1 MDAGRMEEIDV
12 NIFWEVIGYIGTIL
26 VILSMMM
33 TSVTKLR
40 IINVCGAVFSTVYAV
55 VCDAWAIVVMNIC
68 LMAINIF
75 HLIREYRLKKAGKN

>member
-1 MDAGRMEEIDV
+1 MH
-12 NIFWEVIGYIGTIL
+12 IFWEVIGYIGTIL

-40 IINVCGAVFSTVYAV
+40 VINVCGAAFSTVYAV
-55 VCDAWAIVVMNIC
+55 VCDAWAIVVMNVC

-75 HLIREYRLKKAGKN
+75 HLIREYKMKKSDVQPHAE